1 VSGRLETPRIS
12 HRLCNR
18 GTYLQVHAM
27 LYGCVVAL
35 DILALDILALD
46 ILALDGRISTGHTLH
61 LGT

>member
-1 VSGRLETPRIS
+1 
-12 HRLCNR
+12 
-18 GTYLQVHAM
+18 M